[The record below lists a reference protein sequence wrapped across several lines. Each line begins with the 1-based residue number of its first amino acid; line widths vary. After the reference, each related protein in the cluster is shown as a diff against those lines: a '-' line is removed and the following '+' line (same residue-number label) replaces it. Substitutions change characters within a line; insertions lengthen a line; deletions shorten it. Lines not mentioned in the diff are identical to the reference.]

1 VPPGRQ
7 SPNYK
12 LLRSPGIDSKKSIP
26 RLCSLAGR
34 YYNPIPTRF
43 PASID
48 CLKIPAQAGG
58 IGSLELIPGLL
69 KKLKIPSLS
78 DFMGEKEKVLVP
90 NKYVPHGLIIAK
102 RIAERGSPT

>member
-1 VPPGRQ
+1 
-7 SPNYK
+7 
-12 LLRSPGIDSKKSIP
+12 
-26 RLCSLAGR
+26 
-34 YYNPIPTRF
+34 
-43 PASID
+43 
-48 CLKIPAQAGG
+48 
-58 IGSLELIPGLL
+58 LELIPGLL